1 MSKTYRVKKRSSQ
14 KDKKSKMSPRWPWIC
29 LCLLSMAFIVATG
42 IASSKPAQEA
52 LWVNWAMV
60 LARGLSGTAGVFG
73 MAFCFML
80 ILNSLVKLAKPNAPL
95 PRFVWGLW
103 VLLISVSAI
112 YHGLKAPWDECFTFA
127 KTGGG
132 GGLVGACFH
141 WFFRVS
147 LGKFGAFLVLTSG
160 LAVGFSLVANKTAYA
175 PFSLI
180 WMGALSIWQW
190 FRRFLADFFRP
201 VGPPVEEFHVETGEY
216 AEEEEGLGLHS
227 LLESEESAPRYA
239 PEPKESSLSSAISDI
254 RQQLAASEA
263 SATQSQEQED
273 FSYMSQPS
281 LDDIVFYELPGM
293 DILEKSSAQR
303 RQRSTQDLEARG
315 RIIEK
320 TLLSFGVVAKVVNYV
335 QGPAVTQFEL
345 QPGPGV
351 KIASIVNLSQD
362 LALALAAPDV
372 RMEAPIPGKSA
383 VGVEVPNRESSL
395 VHLRDV
401 LETKEF
407 RNSKSP
413 LTLALGKDIAG
424 RAMITTLEKCLHLLI
439 AGATG
444 SGKSVCI
451 NSIIASILY
460 KARPDQVKLILIDP
474 KRVELTMWSQVPHL
488 IAPVVSDPK
497 KASGA
502 LRWAIKEMES
512 RYEKFTKVGTRDIER
527 YNQVATPPGSPKP
540 ALPYVVII
548 IDELSDLMMVSPAEV
563 EDSIFRLA
571 QMARAAG
578 IYLIVATQR
587 PSVDVITG
595 TVKANIPSRLAF
607 AVASQIDSRTILD
620 MAGAEKLLGRGDM
633 LFYPVGASKP
643 SRAQGCYLSEREID
657 ELVSFVS
664 AQAKPQFAPDVLTQP
679 EVAAKESEIQEDAFF
694 SQALRIVVE
703 AKQASVSLLQRRLP
717 IGYSRAARLI
727 DAMEMKGYVGPY
739 EGSKPREVR
748 ITIQEFMR
756 LFENGENKETTAAEQ
771 KTSKMDDPMQTLLK
785 RAEADYQR
793 SMQSEIKKD
802 QSRGAK
808 R

>member
-1 MSKTYRVKKRSSQ
+1 MSKTYRVKKGTSQ
-14 KDKKSKMSPRWPWIC
+14 KDKKSNKPPRWPWVS
-29 LCLLSMAFIVATG
+29 LCLLSITLIVSTG
-42 IASSKPAQEA
+42 IAGSKPVQGG
-52 LWVNWAMV
+52 LWVNWAMA
-60 LARGLSGTAGVFG
+60 LARGLSGTVGVFG

-80 ILNSLVKLAKPNAPL
+80 ILNSLVKLAKPESPL

-103 VLLISVSAI
+103 VLLFSVSAV
-112 YHGLKAPWDECFTFA
+112 YHGIKAPWDECFAFA

-132 GGLVGACFH
+132 GGLVGSSFY

-147 LGKFGAFLVLTSG
+147 LGKFGAFLA
-160 LAVGFSLVANKTAYA
+160 LAFGAAAGFSLVANKTAYA
-175 PFSLI
+175 PFSLM
-180 WMGALSIWQW
+180 WMGALSVWQW
-190 FRRFLADFFRP
+190 FKKFLADFFRP
-201 VGPPVEEFHVETGEY
+201 VGPPVEEFQEEIHEY
-216 AEEEEGLGLHS
+216 AEEDESLGLHR
-227 LLESEESAPRYA
+227 LLETEPAEATRDT
-239 PEPKESSLSSAISDI
+239 EPKESSLSSAISDI
-254 RQQLAASEA
+254 RQQLSAAEA
-263 SATQSQEQED
+263 GAAASQEQED

-281 LDDIVFYELPGM
+281 LNDILFYELPGL
-293 DILEKSSAQR
+293 DILEKSNVQK
-303 RQRSTQDLEARG
+303 RQRSVQDLEARG
-315 RIIEK
+315 RVIEK

-362 LALALAAPDV
+362 LALALAAPDI

-383 VGVEVPNRESSL
+383 VGIEVPNRESSL

-413 LTLALGKDIAG
+413 LTLGLGKDIAG
-424 RAMITTLEKCLHLLI
+424 RAMITTLERSLHLLI

-444 SGKSVCI
+444 AGKSVCI

-460 KARPDQVKLILIDP
+460 KARPDQVKLVLIDP
-474 KRVELTMWSQVPHL
+474 KRVELSVWSKIPHL

-633 LFYPVGASKP
+633 LFYPVGAAKP

-703 AKQASVSLLQRRLP
+703 AKQASVSLLQRKLP

-727 DAMEMKGYVGPY
+727 DAMEVKGYVGPY

-756 LFENGENKETTAAEQ
+756 LFENGDNKETSAEER
-771 KTSKMDDPMQTLLK
+771 KPEKMDDAMQALLRRADADFQETL
-785 RAEADYQR
+785 R
-793 SMQSEIKKD
+793 SGSRKD
-802 QSRGAK
+802 QTRGAK